1 MKREKRIEINAA
13 IFPYIMR
20 IALSKPLTKDSNAEA
35 VDTLSSSQEIPDIMI
50 DLPRGAYLLYLKNL
64 AKEHNTLELRLLE
77 NYAYGV
83 AFSDND
89 YEELLKLIM
98 VPVDRNWNQNIQG
111 DLLTPFGVKI
121 TTDSNG
127 KQKFALLEDAIPTIK
142 VETWECIIIDHLKQA
157 AFDIISCFVFAS
169 SFTRKGSN
177 NSNSDELRYD
187 LGAWKFS
194 ADISE
199 QSLSNALR
207 SAFMFTLV
215 SYYYGDTKNQYHNFS
230 EFFDAE
236 YYKRVS
242 LVYGIWSNR
251 GSKET
256 IEYIPLYDSFHN
268 LTGIQKSDL
277 IKVLRAILDDPD
289 IALDEK
295 QELKYRLIEG
305 TGVFHHDIDTSDQ
318 ALEQSLIKPAVNFIL
333 LREKAKETLASAEIL
348 CSEGKYSDCANR
360 CYYAMMFSLKTLLEN
375 KGLLAAW
382 KENELKEAETH
393 KSLESGFSNL
403 VNQGILDANDQSA
416 FDYVKDQ
423 RWKCDYSLYK
433 FEKADAENCVKKA
446 KNFYTKVEEIT
457 A

>member
-1 MKREKRIEINAA
+1 MKKERKIEINAA
-13 IFPYIMR
+13 IFPYIIK
-20 IALSKPLTKDSNAEA
+20 IALSKPLTKDSDVEII
-35 VDTLSSSQEIPDIMI
+35 DTPSSLLEIPDIMI

-64 AKEHNTLELRLLE
+64 AIEHNTLELQLLE

-83 AFSDND
+83 AFSDKD

-98 VPVDRNWNQNIQG
+98 VPVNRNWNLNIQG
-111 DLLTPFGVKI
+111 DLFTQFGVKI

-127 KQKFALLEDAIPTIK
+127 KIKFALIEDAIPTIK
-142 VETWECIIIDHLKQA
+142 AETWECIIIDHLKQA
-157 AFDIISCFVFAS
+157 AFDIISCFDFAS

-177 NSNSDELRYD
+177 NSDSDELRYN

-194 ADISE
+194 GDVSE

-207 SAFMFTLV
+207 AAFMFTLV
-215 SYYYGDTKNQYHNFS
+215 SYYCGDTQNQYHNFS

-236 YYKRVS
+236 YKRVS

-256 IEYIPLYDSFHN
+256 IEYVPLYDSFHN

-295 QELKYRLIEG
+295 QELKNCLIEG
-305 TGVFHHDIDTSDQ
+305 TEVFHHNIDTSDQ
-318 ALEQSLIKPAVNFIL
+318 ELEQSLIKPAMNFIL

-375 KGLLAAW
+375 RGLLAAW
-382 KENELKEAETH
+382 KANELKEAETH
-393 KSLESGFSNL
+393 NSLEIGFSNL
-403 VNQGILDANDQSA
+403 VNQGVLDANDQSA
-416 FDYVKDQ
+416 FDYVKEQ

-446 KNFYTKVEEIT
+446 RNFYAKVEAIT

>member
-20 IALSKPLTKDSNAEA
+20 IALSKPLTKDSDAEA
-35 VDTLSSSQEIPDIMI
+35 VDTPSSSPEIPDIMI

-98 VPVDRNWNQNIQG
+98 VPVDRNWNKNIQG

-157 AFDIISCFVFAS
+157 AFDIISCFDFAS
-169 SFTRKGSN
+169 SFIRKGSN

-194 ADISE
+194 GDISE

-295 QELKYRLIEG
+295 QELKNRLIEG
-305 TGVFHHDIDTSDQ
+305 AGVFHHDIDTSDQ

-348 CSEGKYSDCANR
+348 CSEGKYSDCANI
-360 CYYAMMFSLKTLLEN
+360 AHQLN
-375 KGLLAAW
+375 KAA
-382 KENELKEAETH
+382 
-393 KSLESGFSNL
+393 S
-403 VNQGILDANDQSA
+403 
-416 FDYVKDQ
+416 
-423 RWKCDYSLYK
+423 
-433 FEKADAENCVKKA
+433 
-446 KNFYTKVEEIT
+446 
-457 A
+457 

>member
-1 MKREKRIEINAA
+1 MKTERKLEINAA

-20 IALSKPLTKDSNAEA
+20 IALSKPLTKDLVAET
-35 VDTLSSSQEIPDIMI
+35 VDIPSSSPEIPDIMI
-50 DLPRGAYLLYLKNL
+50 DLPRDAYLLYLRNL
-64 AKEHNTLELRLLE
+64 AVEHNTLELRLLE
-77 NYAYGV
+77 KYAYGV

-89 YEELLKLIM
+89 YEELLKLLM
-98 VPVDRNWNQNIQG
+98 VPVNRNWNQNIQE
-111 DLLTPFGVKI
+111 DLLAPFGVRI
-121 TTDSNG
+121 TTDING
-127 KQKFALLEDAIPTIK
+127 KQKLALIEDAIPTIK

-157 AFDIISCFVFAS
+157 ALDIISCFDFAS
-169 SFTRKGSN
+169 SFTRKSSN
-177 NSNSDELRYD
+177 SSNSDELRYH

-194 ADISE
+194 GDISE

-207 SAFMFTLV
+207 AAFMFTLV
-215 SYYYGDTKNQYHNFS
+215 SYYYGDTKDQYHNFPD
-230 EFFDAE
+230 FFDAE

-242 LVYGIWSNR
+242 LIYGIWSNR

-277 IKVLRAILDDPD
+277 IKVLRAILDDPN

-295 QELKYRLIEG
+295 QNLKNRLIERA
-305 TGVFHHDIDTSDQ
+305 GVFHHDINTSDQ
-318 ALEQSLIKPAVNFIL
+318 SLEQSLIKPAVNFII
-333 LREKAKETLASAEIL
+333 LREKAKATLASAEIL
-348 CSEGKYSDCANR
+348 CSEGKYHDCANR
-360 CYYAMMFSLKTLLEN
+360 CYYAMMFSLKALLQD

-382 KENELKEAETH
+382 IENELKETETH
-393 KSLESGFSNL
+393 TSLENGFSNL
-403 VNQGILDANDQSA
+403 VSQGVLDANDQST

-423 RWKCDYSLYK
+423 RWKCDYYLYK

-446 KNFYTKVEEIT
+446 KDFYTKVEAIT